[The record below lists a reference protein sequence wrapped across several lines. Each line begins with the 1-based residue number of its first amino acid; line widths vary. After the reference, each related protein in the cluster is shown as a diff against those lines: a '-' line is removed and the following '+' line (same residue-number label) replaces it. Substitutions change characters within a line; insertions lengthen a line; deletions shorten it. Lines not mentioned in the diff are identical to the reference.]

1 MATVGMTRLGL
12 IVSQF
17 NRPITT
23 AMEAAAEEAAV
34 AVDAEIATRV
44 NVPGVYDTPLA
55 AQRVARAGDVDAI
68 AVIGT
73 VITGETD
80 HDQVIA
86 TAAAT
91 ALSRVSL
98 ETDTPVTFGVSGPG
112 MTSDQARARIDR
124 GADAVTA
131 AVAMVGAGA

>member
-1 MATVGMTRLGL
+1 MATAGMTRLGL

-44 NVPGVYDTPLA
+44 SVPGVYDTPLA
-55 AQRVARAGDVDAI
+55 AQRVARAGEVDAI

-91 ALSRVSL
+91 ALSQVSL

-112 MTSDQARARIDR
+112 MTTEQARARIDR

>member
-1 MATVGMTRLGL
+1 MATAGMTRLGL

-23 AMEAAAEEAAV
+23 AMEAAAEEAA
-34 AVDAEIATRV
+34 AAADAEIAARV
-44 NVPGVYDTPLA
+44 SVPGVYDTPLA
-55 AQRVARAGDVDAI
+55 AQRVARGGEVDAI

-112 MTSDQARARIDR
+112 MTTEQARARIDR